1 MNKKTP
7 HITKGLL
14 TVHFLHINSM
24 EMDQKKILADAQDLV
39 KRAKNLINLI
49 KDEEISSFANLSAE
63 DQATI
68 EGQKYAQTAALLED
82 IIYSLEDVVENIPK
96 AIED

>member
-1 MNKKTP
+1 MNKKLQ
-7 HITKGLL
+7 HITKGLF

-24 EMDQKKILADAQDLV
+24 EKEKSELLNKVSSLV
-39 KRAKNLINLI
+39 KTAKNLLTEI
-49 KDEEISSFANLSAE
+49 KDDEIQSFANLSEE